1 MLLQEINLK
10 DNGYSKGIQSAQKA
24 LSELAKENGVA
35 NVSFRN
41 TNKEVNA
48 AKRYYST
55 LTAEY
60 SKLSDEAKKS
70 EFGRAMHQQL
80 QQTEKDLESMMEAT
94 ERAKAK
100 IEELQDQAKKKV
112 KFGNDYKRNIRR
124 ETA

>member
-1 MLLQEINLK
+1 MNQLIQEINLK

-60 SKLSDEAKKS
+60 SK
-70 EFGRAMHQQL
+70 
-80 QQTEKDLESMMEAT
+80 
-94 ERAKAK
+94 
-100 IEELQDQAKKKV
+100 
-112 KFGNDYKRNIRR
+112 
-124 ETA
+124 

>member
-1 MLLQEINLK
+1 MNQLIQEINLK

-24 LSELAKENGVA
+24 LSELAKEDGVG

-60 SKLSDEAKKS
+60 SK
-70 EFGRAMHQQL
+70 
-80 QQTEKDLESMMEAT
+80 
-94 ERAKAK
+94 
-100 IEELQDQAKKKV
+100 
-112 KFGNDYKRNIRR
+112 
-124 ETA
+124 